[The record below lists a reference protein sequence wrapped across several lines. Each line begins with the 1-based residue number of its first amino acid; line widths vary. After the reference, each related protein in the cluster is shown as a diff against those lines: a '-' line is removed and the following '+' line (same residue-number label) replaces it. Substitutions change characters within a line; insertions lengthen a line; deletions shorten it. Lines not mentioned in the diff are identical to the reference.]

1 MTEPND
7 ATTTEE
13 SSVSTDAELADSGP
27 TNAESATDSGPTNA
41 ESAAD
46 SGPTNAESTHSTD
59 SGDDGL
65 AQWETLYKGALALF
79 VLLAVIATAQLYASV
94 GATINTFVATEY
106 RPLFRIA
113 FNLVVLLTAGVGI
126 SWTVRKLSGE

>member
-1 MTEPND
+1 MTETND

-13 SSVSTDAELADSGP
+13 PSVSTDAELADPELADAEPADAGP
-27 TNAESATDSGPTNA
+27 TDAGPT
-41 ESAAD
+41 D
-46 SGPTNAESTHSTD
+46 AESTHSTD

-79 VLLAVIATAQLYASV
+79 VLLAVIATVQLYASV
-94 GATINTFVATEY
+94 GATINTFVAAEY

-126 SWTVRKLSGE
+126 SWTVRKLSRE